1 VPSGTGLQSLRALRQ
16 ARQRCDPASES
27 VIERPSKLA
36 VVQERRAIGQGALE
50 GSARDVVAR
59 YDIVL
64 GDGARRVER
73 DTSDIGPTA
82 AVHRDLV
89 SIFGTGLESPQA
101 GSGGVR
107 GDCTVDRQDY
117 REQPALPRVP
127 TTDDREDAGSHPTEE
142 TAADEA
148 MTLVVA
154 DSFRAKLSQRHEAV
168 L

>member
-1 VPSGTGLQSLRALRQ
+1 
-16 ARQRCDPASES
+16 
-27 VIERPSKLA
+27 
-36 VVQERRAIGQGALE
+36 
-50 GSARDVVAR
+50 
-59 YDIVL
+59 
-64 GDGARRVER
+64 
-73 DTSDIGPTA
+73 
-82 AVHRDLV
+82 
-89 SIFGTGLESPQA
+89 
-101 GSGGVR
+101 VR